1 MTGSSSQTSST
12 QPFIQSGPS
21 PQAAQIAAQAQINAA
36 QVAAQAATQ
45 NTQSAI
51 QALMQ
56 QYGTSLT
63 YANPTINTGNQAE
76 AQLNYM
82 LGLAPVNPGPAPVQ
96 PTAPTL
102 ASEEAKVTNSDV
114 NQYLNA
120 NMGFGAINAQGHQ
133 YDMTNYIVDPVTGYV
148 NTNTNSLNPLPEGAG
163 GFLQTQGG
171 KGSPLYNDITQSI
184 ANDNLTTDT
193 TNYDNS
199 TLPAWQQQL
208 NQYNQQLG
216 TYNDYTAKGI
226 ATPSNISN
234 IVTNLPGFQFAQ
246 QQGIQGIQ
254 NAASAAGMLN
264 SGNLLQSLDQFGQ
277 GLSQQYYQG
286 YLGNLSGLAG
296 LGQQASSQ
304 VQAGSNS
311 LGQSLAGQYTNLG
324 NAQANAALA
333 AGQATASSFLTPPQ
347 FQSTVMTPYTTSSTS
362 SSSGSALGAAS
373 QGVGILSGLSGL
385 FSDETLKTKLKSPKT
400 SEILDSVDKLR
411 IEKWKYKNI
420 NEAHI
425 GPYAQE
431 FKDLFGVGDG
441 QSINIIDLFGV
452 LLGSVKELS
461 AKVKA
466 LQEAK

>member
-51 QALMQ
+51 KALMQ

-82 LGLAPVNPGPAPVQ
+82 LGLAPVSPGPAPVK
-96 PTAPTL
+96 PAAPTL
-102 ASEEAKVTNSDV
+102 ASEQGKVTNADV
-114 NQYLNA
+114 NQWVAA
-120 NMGFGAINAQGHQ
+120 NSGFGSINAQGNQ
-133 YDMTNYIVDPVTGYV
+133 YDETNYIIDPISGYV
-148 NTNTNSLNPLPEGAG
+148 NTSSNKLGLPDGAG
-163 GFLQTQGG
+163 GFLQSQGG
-171 KGSPLYNDITQSI
+171 ASSPLYQDISKNI
-184 ANDNLTTDT
+184 AQENLGSATTDY
-193 TNYDNS
+193 NNS

-216 TYNDYTAKGI
+216 TYNDYTAKGV

-254 NAASAAGMLN
+254 NAASASGMLN

-296 LGQQASSQ
+296 LGQQASGQ
-304 VQAGSNS
+304 VQAGANN

-347 FQSTVMTPYTTSSTS
+347 FQSTVMTPYTTSSSS
-362 SSSGSALGAAS
+362 SSSGSPLGAAS

-385 FSDETLKTKLKSPKT
+385 FSDEQLKTKLKSPST

-466 LQEAK
+466 LQETK